1 MQNFRENFEYWFSMA
16 PSEILLHYGI
26 MSADSNWNM
35 GDIDMIADSFR
46 SKLGEVCISEG
57 SMPRDIAGYA
67 WMVFACDLID
77 TEGVEGA
84 EALINR
90 ICGN

>member
-1 MQNFRENFEYWFSMA
+1 MA

-26 MSADSNWNM
+26 MMEDSNWDM
-35 GDIDMIADSFR
+35 GDIEIIADSFK
-46 SKLGEVCISEG
+46 SKLREVCISEG
-57 SMPRDIAGYA
+57 SMPRDFARYA

-84 EALINR
+84 KALINR
-90 ICGN
+90 ICGD